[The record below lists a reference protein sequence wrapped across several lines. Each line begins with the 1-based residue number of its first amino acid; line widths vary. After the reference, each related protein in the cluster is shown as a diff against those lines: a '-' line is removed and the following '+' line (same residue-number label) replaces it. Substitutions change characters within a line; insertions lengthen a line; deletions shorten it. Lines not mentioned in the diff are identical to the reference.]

1 MPLKEKHLISYRFAL
16 AVLIMA
22 AISIVAIWGATP
34 LINYANPGGYYI
46 KQAFFYAIGLA
57 IIVAIFNY
65 TNDRIYSAKWIV
77 YWFLIALLVGLAI
90 EHIAITKLGISII
103 PRAIHLNGATSWYSI
118 PGFSLQPSE
127 FMKVF
132 LVVTLADLIYQHN
145 LEGKTKTLEDDLYLI
160 YKILKVTILP
170 ILLILLQNDTGVT
183 LIIIAAT
190 VAIAFSAGLNHRWF
204 SVIFIGLAI
213 AIVVVAYLF
222 VFHHQVIVDIFG
234 GDYKLGR
241 IYGWLDPEGTYENQG
256 YQLLNALMSYGTSG
270 MFGHGFQSVIINF
283 PEAQTDFIFAVICQ
297 DFGFIGGLV
306 TLMAILFFDF
316 SIIYVG
322 IRCED
327 PRNKYLISGFMG
339 MLIFQQF
346 WNIGMILGLLP
357 ITGITLPLLSY
368 GGSSLLSYMIVVGMV
383 FEAEKQTR
391 IKEGKNRYVIN

>member
-1 MPLKEKHLISYRFAL
+1 MPIKEKHLISFRFAL

-22 AISIVAIWGATP
+22 SISIIAIWGATP
-34 LINYANPGGYYI
+34 LINYASPEGYFI
-46 KQAFFYAIGLA
+46 KQASFYAIGLV

-65 TNDRIYSAKWIV
+65 TNDRIYSAKWVI

-90 EHIAITKLGISII
+90 EHIAITKFGISII
-103 PRAIHLNGATSWYSI
+103 PLALHLNGATSWYSL

-132 LVVTLADLIYQHN
+132 MVVTLADMIYQHN
-145 LEGKTKTLEDDLYLI
+145 INGKNKMLEDDLLLI
-160 YKILKVTILP
+160 YKILKVAILP
-170 ILLILLQNDTGVT
+170 IFLILLQNDTGVT
-183 LIIIAAT
+183 LIIIASI

-204 SVIFIGLAI
+204 SVMFIGIGLAI
-213 AIVVVAYLF
+213 IIIAFLF

-270 MFGHGFQSVIINF
+270 VFGHGFQSVIINF

-297 DFGFIGGLV
+297 DFGFMGGLV

-327 PRNKYLISGFMG
+327 PRNKYLIAGFMG
-339 MLIFQQF
+339 MLMFQQF

-368 GGSSLLSYMIVVGMV
+368 GGSSLLSYMVVVGMV

>member
-1 MPLKEKHLISYRFAL
+1 MPLKKKHLISYRFVL

-22 AISIVAIWGATP
+22 SISIVAIWGATP
-34 LINYANPGGYYI
+34 LINYANPGGYFI
-46 KQAFFYAIGLA
+46 KQGMFYAIGLV
-57 IIVAIFNY
+57 IIVTIFNF
-65 TNDRIYSAKWIV
+65 TNDRIYSAKWVI

-90 EHIAITKLGISII
+90 EHIAITKFGISFV
-103 PRAIHLNGATSWYSI
+103 PLALHLNGATSWYSL

-132 LVVTLADLIYQHN
+132 LIVTLADIIYHHN
-145 LEGKTKTLEDDLYLI
+145 IDGKTKTLEDDLLLI
-160 YKILKVTILP
+160 YKILKVAALP
-170 ILLILLQNDTGVT
+170 VFLILLQNDTGVT
-183 LIIIAAT
+183 LIIFASL
-190 VAIAFSAGLNHRWF
+190 VAIAFSAGLNQRWF
-204 SVIFIGLAI
+204 SVMFLGLGLVI
-213 AIVVVAYLF
+213 IIVSYLF

-270 MFGHGFQSVIINF
+270 VFGHGFQSVIINF
-283 PEAQTDFIFAVICQ
+283 PEAQTDFIFAVIAQ
-297 DFGFIGGLV
+297 DFGFMGGLTALV
-306 TLMAILFFDF
+306 AMLFFDF

-327 PRNKYLISGFMG
+327 PRNKYLIAGFMG

-346 WNIGMILGLLP
+346 WNVGMILGLLP

-391 IKEGKNRYVIN
+391 IKEGKNRYIIN